1 MKTIQNNPFSVVKA
15 SDYTDEQINEYWV
28 DIPGG
33 EGFSEIAKPLSE
45 MPMIIL
51 GGKGSGKTHLMRYFS
66 YTLQRIR
73 HGESYIEKINEDK
86 YVGIYFR
93 CGGLN
98 SERFGDKGFSKD
110 VWKTI
115 FAYYFD
121 VWISQLVVEFAIN
134 YVELS
139 NTSVKVENTICK
151 EILNCFDV
159 SPVAS
164 SDELTLTDI
173 HQILIEQQKD
183 IDSKV
188 NNSIF
193 SKELDVNILS
203 TQGRLVFGI
212 PKILE
217 SHIEGL
223 KNILFVYLIDELE
236 NFSSEQQKYIQTLLR
251 ERQHPCS
258 IKIGVRSYGIKTYE
272 TYADGEENREGN
284 EFEAIKLD
292 DELRAKNK
300 DFDKFARELCVSRLK
315 ASGLNDFSEDEKS
328 IDKYFEDPKSID
340 EFGDINR
347 ITSGINGKTISSLQK
362 KLKNNVNQ
370 ESLDKILSLLS
381 FEGVPIIEVAA
392 VYAFYKSWSR
402 NKDLVKSAEE
412 INDSYNSYLKNKNN
426 KKIKEII
433 SHYKKDF
440 IAQLRYVNKNQAQ
453 VYAGIKNII
462 DISRGF
468 PRHYLTILKHIYQA
482 SIFNGENPFTSGE
495 ISIRS
500 QSEGVQQSSQWFYD
514 EARIAGEDGTVLKNA
529 INKLA
534 ELFRINR
541 YSDKPTECSL
551 RAFYTDMSKLDN
563 ETVRLIKLAH
573 DWSLL
578 IKDNKGRPDKNSG
591 RIDDK
596 YILNAMLS
604 PHWGLPIGLRGV
616 IHLDSNMLKS
626 IFNPTHENEH
636 QNLKA
641 DFLNSRNAPFI
652 KGNKKKQGE
661 FSLGLL

>member
-15 SDYTDEQINEYWV
+15 SDYTDEQINQYWV

-66 YTLQRIR
+66 YTLQKIR
-73 HGESYIEKINEDK
+73 YGESYIEKIKQDK

-98 SERFGDKGFSKD
+98 SERFGAKGFPMD
-110 VWKTI
+110 VWKSI

-121 VWISQLVVEFAIN
+121 IWISQLVVEFAIN
-134 YVELS
+134 YIESS
-139 NTSVKVENTICK
+139 NISIEVENTICK

-159 SPVAS
+159 SPIPTNN
-164 SDELTLTDI
+164 DLTLTDI
-173 HQILIEQQKD
+173 YKTLINQQKE

-193 SKELDVNILS
+193 SKQLDVNILS

-223 KNILFVYLIDELE
+223 NNILFVYLIDELE
-236 NFSSEQQKYIQTLLR
+236 NFNPEQQKYIQTLLR

-300 DFDKFARELCVSRLK
+300 DFDKFARELCISRLK
-315 ASGLNDFSEDEKS
+315 ACGLNDFSGDEKAV
-328 IDKYFEDPKSID
+328 DKYFEEPKSID
-340 EFGDINR
+340 EFGDIDK
-347 ITSGINGKTISSLQK
+347 ITSGIKGKTILSLHK
-362 KLKNNVNQ
+362 KLKGNIDPG
-370 ESLDKILSLLS
+370 SLSKIASLLS
-381 FEGVPIIEVAA
+381 FKGTPIIEIAA
-392 VYAFYKSWSR
+392 VYAFYKCWSR
-402 NKDLVKSAEE
+402 GDDLVRSAEE
-412 INDSYNSYLKNKNN
+412 INKSYSSYLKNKNN

-440 IAQLRYVNKNQAQ
+440 IAQLRYVNKNQIQ

-468 PRHYLTILKHIYQA
+468 PRHYLTILKHIYQS
-482 SIFNGENPFTSGE
+482 SIFNAETPFTSGV

-500 QSEGVQQSSQWFYD
+500 QSEGIQQSSQWFYD
-514 EARIAGEDGTVLKNA
+514 EARIAGEDGTTLKNA

-591 RIDDK
+591 RLDDK

-604 PHWGLPIGLRGV
+604 SHWGLPIGLRGV
-616 IHLDSNMLKS
+616 IHLNADMLRS
-626 IFNPTHENEH
+626 IFNPLYESEHEK
-636 QNLKA
+636 LKKK
-641 DFLNSRNAPFI
+641 FKSSRNAPFI
-652 KGNKKKQGE
+652 MGNSMKQGE
-661 FSLGLL
+661 IPLD